1 MNKKKQPSK
10 SPKKQIK
17 KEKKKSLFKRIFF
30 KLRFQETD
38 KVIVA
43 EELKINTEDRKTDLQ
58 NNSSGRMQTYVQDMK
73 GETDKIDL
81 SKIIMLVFQELSLQ
95 NEEDRELRMVE
106 YKLNELTLNI
116 HQNGKLSLLLEKV
129 MIGK

>member
-1 MNKKKQPSK
+1 MNKKKQLSK

-17 KEKKKSLFKRIFF
+17 KEKEKSYFKWIFF

-58 NNSSGRMQTYVQDMK
+58 NNSSGSMQTYVQDMK
-73 GETDKIDL
+73 GETDKMDL
-81 SKIIMLVFQELSLQ
+81 SKIIKLVFQELGLQ
-95 NEEDRELRMVE
+95 NEEDRELQMVE
-106 YKLNELTLNI
+106 CKLNELTLNI
-116 HQNGKLSLLLEKV
+116 HQNGNLALLLEK
-129 MIGK
+129 

>member
-17 KEKKKSLFKRIFF
+17 KEKEKSLFKWIFF
-30 KLRFQETD
+30 KFRFQETD

-43 EELKINTEDRKTDLQ
+43 DELKINTEDRKTDLQ
-58 NNSSGRMQTYVQDMK
+58 NNSSGSMQTYVQDMK
-73 GETDKIDL
+73 GETDKMDL
-81 SKIIMLVFQELSLQ
+81 SKIIMLVFQELGLQ
-95 NEEDRELRMVE
+95 NEEDRELQIVE

-116 HQNGKLSLLLEKV
+116 HQNGNLALLLEKV
-129 MIGK
+129 MVG

>member
-17 KEKKKSLFKRIFF
+17 KEKEKSLFKWIFF

-43 EELKINTEDRKTDLQ
+43 EELKISTEDRKTDLQ
-58 NNSSGRMQTYVQDMK
+58 NNSSGSMQTYVQDMK
-73 GETDKIDL
+73 GETDKMDL
-81 SKIIMLVFQELSLQ
+81 SKIIMLVFQELGLQ
-95 NEEDRELRMVE
+95 NEEDRELQMVE

-116 HQNGKLSLLLEKV
+116 HQNGNLALLLEKV
-129 MIGK
+129 MVG

>member
-17 KEKKKSLFKRIFF
+17 KEKEKSLFKWIFF

-43 EELKINTEDRKTDLQ
+43 EELKISTEDRKTDLQ
-58 NNSSGRMQTYVQDMK
+58 NNSSGSMQTYVQDMK
-73 GETDKIDL
+73 GETDKMDL
-81 SKIIMLVFQELSLQ
+81 SKIIMLVFQELGLQ
-95 NEEDRELRMVE
+95 NEEDRELQMVE

-116 HQNGKLSLLLEKV
+116 HQNGNLALLLEKV
-129 MIGK
+129 MVR

>member
-81 SKIIMLVFQELSLQ
+81 SKIIMLVFQELGLQ